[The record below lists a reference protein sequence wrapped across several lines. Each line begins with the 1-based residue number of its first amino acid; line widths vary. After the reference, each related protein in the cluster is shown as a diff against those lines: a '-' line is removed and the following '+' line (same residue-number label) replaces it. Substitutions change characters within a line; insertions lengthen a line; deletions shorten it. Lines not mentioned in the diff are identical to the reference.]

1 MNVKM
6 RSKHLNE
13 VPPLDDWFSYELI
26 DAKVNNK
33 LEKNQR
39 QLTGDEMEKETK
51 HYVESFNHNPN

>member
-1 MNVKM
+1 M

-33 LEKNQR
+33 LEK
-39 QLTGDEMEKETK
+39 TK
-51 HYVESFNHNPN
+51 DNSQAMKWKRRLNIKWNLSITIPTS